1 MNLKKKFVVG
11 AASVALIASMGGVAA
26 PAAFAAPSLP
36 GSLTLLDRLAGADRV
51 ATSLEVAKHEWA
63 GRPDNGRGV
72 KAERVYLASGDD
84 SHLVDMAGAG
94 MLVDGPIVFVTN
106 NVYVGT
112 AVGQALEKFGGL
124 KEVVPIGG
132 TTAIADSVAKS
143 VADEI
148 TGAKVGTRLAGEDRY
163 ATSAAIA
170 NYIYAESTDSQDDWY
185 QMTTRGGNFGCLN
198 FANGADAH
206 LVDAMVAG
214 TLDNCPTV
222 LSNPDG
228 SIPESVA
235 EVIKKTLPLQFN
247 ALGGTAAVPDSTI
260 QDAWVIKTL
269 GNKWETSY
277 DIPNIVKTLD
287 GLNRLVDGCGDKDD
301 TILPSDTVCNDFMGL
316 IKIVKFADQQAA
328 SWEQEV
334 ASLKNQIAD
343 IFKNAT
349 WKLPAPAVQAQ
360 IRPILENIYGKAVMD
375 QFAMAPSAD
384 MTFVKQNKGEET
396 YAGVDYGAIEATTAY
411 KNVVKAAKDDLETLW
426 RGLKQDT
433 DMGNTGA
440 LRDPVAQLSQLNPA
454 ATGVVARTSLGA
466 VANPSLAAV
475 AQMAR
480 YTHAT
485 DKAWLETSKAQ
496 QAELLGKLRVERDK
510 IAVKSEWRLGGADR
524 YETAQLIANAWADLK
539 GNADAFHEVYIANG
553 HRMADNLAAGQLTQG
568 PIVLV
573 KGDEAKAADLPEFT
587 QKVAINLQCWNSAK
601 RALGAYGIGGTA
613 VLADSALGAIVN
625 LVNTK
630 SVCTP
635 KSASKPDVK
644 PSDNKLTAKLD
655 QPAVKGSQNG
665 TVSVYWDGVLLT
677 ELAEDANDKDGKV
690 TSKKNVAD
698 GYNDV
703 KTSEVSTSTAKGSG
717 ADDGIDAEI
726 TVAGGKIT
734 LAHANLTVTAGKVGK
749 VSINVTY
756 RGKTITVDIPVYGS
770 ASAAA
775 DAKAAS
781 ETSFSP
787 LAATLNGGAAMT
799 QKVLITEANH
809 TTAITTAKAKAELSK
824 FALVAKDSKI
834 GGAALGAND
843 MLPDGFK
850 LSIEFGPNDGDPA
863 YWVVTWPAGKASP
876 ATFTTGDFVKVKV
889 TREEPNKAPTES
901 TFALPAI
908 G

>member
-1 MNLKKKFVVG
+1 MNLKKKFVIG
-11 AASVALIASMGGVAA
+11 AASVALVASMGGVAA

-132 TTAIADSVAKS
+132 TTAIADSVAKA
-143 VADEI
+143 VADEL
-148 TGAKVGTRLAGEDRY
+148 TGAKVGTRLAGDDRY

-170 NYIYAESTDSQDDWY
+170 NYIYQASLDSENDWY
-185 QMTTRGGNFGCLN
+185 GPVAGGNFTCLN

-228 SIPESVA
+228 KIPESVA

-260 QDAWVIKTL
+260 QDAWIIKTL

-277 DIPNIVKTLD
+277 EIPNIVKTLD
-287 GLNRLVDGCGDKDD
+287 GLDRLVDGCGDKND
-301 TILPSDTVCNDFMGL
+301 TILPSDAKCNDFMGL
-316 IKIVKFADQQAA
+316 IKMVKFADQQAA

-349 WKLPAPAVQAQ
+349 WELPAGAVQAQ
-360 IRPILENIYGKAVMD
+360 VRPILEQIYGKAVMD
-375 QFAMAPSAD
+375 QFAMAPTAD
-384 MTFVKQNKGEET
+384 MTFVKQNKGAVT

-440 LRDPVAQLSQLNPA
+440 LKDPVAQLSQLNPA
-454 ATGVVARTSLGA
+454 AGAVAQTSLA
-466 VANPSLAAV
+466 NAAANPSLAAV

-485 DKAWLETSKAQ
+485 DKAWLDSSKAQ

-510 IAVKSEWRLGGADR
+510 ITVKSEWRLGGADR
-524 YETAQLIANAWADLK
+524 YETAQLIANAWAQ
-539 GNADAFHEVYIANG
+539 GGYGSYVNHPYNEVYIANG

-568 PIVLV
+568 PILLV
-573 KGDEAKAADLPEFT
+573 RGNETKAADLPEFT
-587 QKVAINLQCWNSAK
+587 QKVAKNLQCWNRAK
-601 RALGAYGIGGTA
+601 NALGAYGVGGTA
-613 VLADSALGAIVN
+613 VLADSALGAVVN
-625 LVNTK
+625 LVNT
-630 SVCTP
+630 SSLCP
-635 KSASKPDVK
+635 SGNPDPKPDVK
-644 PSDNKLTAKLD
+644 PVSNLTIT
-655 QPAVKGSQNG
+655 PA
-665 TVSVYWDGVLLT
+665 TVSCNVGDTGAAKPYALLDNIKMNASPSATQVLATAGNAL
-677 ELAEDANDKDGKV
+677 DKNGDE
-690 TSKKNVAD
+690 VALSSL
-698 GYNDV
+698 N
-703 KTSEVSTSTAKGSG
+703 
-717 ADDGIDAEI
+717 
-726 TVAGGKIT
+726 IT
-734 LAHANLTVTAGKVGK
+734 LAAPA
-749 VSINVTY
+749 
-756 RGKTITVDIPVYGS
+756 DE
-770 ASAAA
+770 AA
-775 DAKAAS
+775 DAKGNIKQKVVVTCGGSGSAIAAAAMAKAPYRV
-781 ETSFSP
+781 EYKDTEGQK
-787 LAATLNGGAAMT
+787 ATLTIVVKPALVNFATAGVGSPAQSVVAGKKQFGDFEATLSDGATPTLAGIKIDSVVSPT
-799 QKVLITEANH
+799 SVPVDK
-809 TTAITTAKAKAELSK
+809 SK
-824 FALVAKDSKI
+824 FSIVAPKTAGTAPKLNFAVGYTNDV
-834 GGAALGAND
+834 AAGTGYKVNISY
-843 MLPDGFK
+843 PD
-850 LSIEFGPNDGDPA
+850 
-863 YWVVTWPAGKASP
+863 
-876 ATFTTGDFVKVKV
+876 ATGTKTAQLTVNV
-889 TREEPNKAPTES
+889 S
-901 TFALPAI
+901 
-908 G
+908 